1 VSAAL
6 EKLINPGTYQYPSDF
21 ARKYIAMG
29 PKAEGEARGKAEG
42 MAQTKSRGRSLSAS
56 PRSHA
61 PPGALSVGAAARGE
75 VVTRGRHFVYLTEQP
90 QARVSAVVTGL
101 PATTAAS
108 ASSK

>member
-6 EKLINPGTYQYPSDF
+6 EKLMNPGTYQYPSDF

-29 PKAEGEARGKAEG
+29 KAEGEARGKAEG

-61 PPGALSVGAAARGE
+61 PGALSVGACDLGE